1 MIFKEVS
8 LIILAGGESRR
19 MGFPKHL
26 LPAPV
31 GTVMDHIINRIGNL
45 FGEIIIAGRNL
56 EISRTDVRVVEDV
69 RHTRSPLVGIL
80 SGLLKS
86 DNPHSLVIG
95 CDMPFVRKE
104 LIRHLASKVDV
115 GTDVVVPVIR
125 GFYEPLCAVYS
136 RSTSGI
142 IEKYIDSGGAKVTG
156 FFEFATVAEVG
167 EAEIRLFDPRLE
179 SFINMNTPRDYV
191 TYHSAGF

>member
-1 MIFKEVS
+1 MIFKGVS

-26 LPAPV
+26 LPASG

-80 SGLLKS
+80 SGLLRS
-86 DNPHSLVIG
+86 VNPHALVIG

-104 LIRHLASKVDV
+104 LIRHLVSKVAV
-115 GTDVVVPVIR
+115 GADVVVPVIR

-136 RSTSGI
+136 SSTSGI
-142 IEKYIDSGGAKVTG
+142 IEKYIDSGGTKVTG
-156 FFEFATVAEVG
+156 FFEFATVAEVD
-167 EAEIRLFDPRLE
+167 EVEIRLFDPRLE
-179 SFINMNTPRDYV
+179 SFINLNTPRDYV

>member
-1 MIFKEVS
+1 MIFKGVS

-26 LPAPV
+26 LPV
-31 GTVMDHIINRIGNL
+31 SGGTVMDHMINRIGNL
-45 FGEIIIAGRNL
+45 FGEIIIAGRDL
-56 EISRTDVRVVEDV
+56 EILRTDVRIVEDV
-69 RHTRSPLVGIL
+69 RHARSPLVGIL
-80 SGLLKS
+80 SGLLRS
-86 DNPHSLVIG
+86 ENPHALVIG

-104 LIRHLASKVDV
+104 LIRHLASKVAA
-115 GTDVVVPVIR
+115 GTDVVVPVVR

-167 EAEIRLFDPRLE
+167 EDEIRLFDPRLE
-179 SFINMNTPRDYV
+179 SFINLNTPRDYV
-191 TYHSAGF
+191 NYRIAGV